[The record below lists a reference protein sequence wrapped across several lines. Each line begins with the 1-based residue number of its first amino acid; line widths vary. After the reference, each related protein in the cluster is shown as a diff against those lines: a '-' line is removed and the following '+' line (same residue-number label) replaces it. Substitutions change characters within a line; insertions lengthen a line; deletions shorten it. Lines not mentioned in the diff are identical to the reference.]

1 MNKQDEKYSKSL
13 PNFSQ
18 SGIELLVKKKQK
30 KYSKSKQCILI
41 DLISIYRIKFIKIGI
56 QIICKYPY
64 YFC

>member
-41 DLISIYRIKFIKIGI
+41 DLISICRIKHSSK
-56 QIICKYPY
+56 
-64 YFC
+64 

>member
-18 SGIELLVKKKQK
+18 SVIELLVKKKKKK

-41 DLISIYRIKFIKIGI
+41 DLISIYRIKHSSK
-56 QIICKYPY
+56 
-64 YFC
+64 